1 MKYINA
7 CIPLLMMLA
16 LCARGE
22 SPVDAREPDSRGIS
36 SLGEILQSEEG
47 APALLGV
54 VKVQDEPVKSGDRQ
68 KKKDAGT
75 KRERSA
81 LPVSLH
87 SAEAVDL
94 LQQQTR
100 LKAQVAGLT
109 ATIASLNARLEAS
122 IPKAD
127 LEQAQL
133 QLQASLADAAALQK
147 QIVRQGDARAQQD
160 DQTRQLAAA
169 TASLQKAQGTITALQ
184 QQADQLAQEKQ
195 AMTATLEASARTA
208 SEQGEALAARE
219 KALSEVQE
227 ALAQANKEAKT
238 AVPVSPVDVRDYA
251 VGASL
256 AADALSLLKER
267 AAQGV
272 AVDQG
277 MALAGIRDTFAGKL
291 AVPQALLDKALADSV
306 AELTRKQGE
315 GKAKNE
321 QVGDRYR
328 KSFAAKPGVKKGADG
343 VLYRI
348 DYAGAGEGDIADT
361 DMVSVVMSESL
372 IDGKIIKDMEANGK
386 FIRQPLSAYPP
397 LFRQAIRQLKNHGSL
412 TMVVPPALAYGDA
425 GYPPLVPPG
434 ATMVYAL
441 RIRDVGN
448 K

>member
-7 CIPLLMMLA
+7 CIPLLMVLT

-22 SPVDAREPDSRGIS
+22 SPSDIQESDSRGLS

-54 VKVQDEPVKSGDRQ
+54 VKVQNEPVKSGDKQ
-68 KKKDAGT
+68 KKKDAGA

-87 SAEAVDL
+87 SAEAVEL

-109 ATIASLNARLEAS
+109 ATIAALNTRLEAS

-133 QLQASLADAAALQK
+133 QLKASQAETDALQK
-147 QIVRQGDARAQQD
+147 QIARQGDVRAQQD
-160 DQTRQLAAA
+160 DQARQLATS
-169 TASLQKAQGTITALQ
+169 TASLRKAQDTITALQ
-184 QQADQLAQEKQ
+184 QQADRLAQEKQ
-195 AMTATLEASARTA
+195 AMTTTLEASTRAA
-208 SEQGEALAARE
+208 GEQGEALAARE
-219 KALSEVQE
+219 KALSEAQE
-227 ALAQANKEAKT
+227 ALVQAKKEAKT
-238 AVPVSPVDVRDYA
+238 ATPVSPVEVRDYA

-272 AVDQG
+272 AVDQS
-277 MALAGIRDTFAGKL
+277 MALAGIRDSFAGKL
-291 AVPQALLDKALADSV
+291 AVPQAVLDKALADSV
-306 AELTRKQGE
+306 DELTRKQGE

-321 QVGDRYR
+321 QAGDRYR
-328 KSFAAKPGVKKGADG
+328 KSFAAKPGVKKGDGG

-348 DYAGAGEGDIADT
+348 DYAGASGADIADT

-372 IDGKIIKDMEANGK
+372 TDGTVIKDMEASGK

>member
-7 CIPLLMMLA
+7 CIPLLMMLT

-22 SPVDAREPDSRGIS
+22 SPADALDPDSRGLN
-36 SLGEILQSEEG
+36 SLAEILQSEEG

-54 VKVQDEPVKSGDRQ
+54 VKVQDDPMKSGDRQ
-68 KKKDAGT
+68 KKKDVGT
-75 KRERSA
+75 KRDRAA

-94 LQQQTR
+94 LQQQAR

-109 ATIASLNARLEAS
+109 ATITALNTRLEAS
-122 IPKAD
+122 IPKAE

-133 QLQASLADAAALQK
+133 QLKASLADAAALQK

-160 DQTRQLAAA
+160 DQARQLAAA
-169 TASLQKAQGTITALQ
+169 TASLRKAQDTITALQ
-184 QQADQLAQEKQ
+184 QQADRSAQEKQ
-195 AMTATLEASARTA
+195 AMTATLEASTRTA
-208 SEQGEALAARE
+208 GEQAEVLAVRE
-219 KALSEVQE
+219 KALSEAQE
-227 ALAQANKEAKT
+227 ELAQAKKEAKT

-267 AAQGV
+267 AVQGI

-277 MALAGIRDTFAGKL
+277 MALAGIRDSFAGKL
-291 AVPQALLDKALADSV
+291 AVPQAVLAKALADS
-306 AELTRKQGE
+306 ADELTRKQGE
-315 GKAKNE
+315 SKAKNE
-321 QVGDRYR
+321 QAGDRYW

-348 DYAGAGEGDIADT
+348 DYAGEGEIADT
-361 DMVSVVMSESL
+361 DVVSVVMSESL
-372 IDGKIIKDMEANGK
+372 IDGTIVKDMEASGK
-386 FIRQPLSAYPP
+386 IIRQPLSAYPP
-397 LFRQAIRQLKNHGSL
+397 LFRQAIRQLKDHGSL
-412 TMVVPPALAYGDA
+412 TMVVPPAMAYGDA

>member
-7 CIPLLMMLA
+7 CIPLLMMLT

-22 SPVDAREPDSRGIS
+22 SPADALDPDSRGLN
-36 SLGEILQSEEG
+36 SLAEILQSEEG

-54 VKVQDEPVKSGDRQ
+54 VKVQDDPMKSGDRQ
-68 KKKDAGT
+68 KKKDVGT
-75 KRERSA
+75 KRDRAA

-94 LQQQTR
+94 LQQQAR

-109 ATIASLNARLEAS
+109 ATITALNTRLEAS
-122 IPKAD
+122 IPKAE

-133 QLQASLADAAALQK
+133 QLKASLADAAALQK

-160 DQTRQLAAA
+160 DQARQLAAA
-169 TASLQKAQGTITALQ
+169 TASLRKAQDTITALQ
-184 QQADQLAQEKQ
+184 QQADRSAQEKQ
-195 AMTATLEASARTA
+195 AMTATLEASTRTA
-208 SEQGEALAARE
+208 REQAEVLAVRE
-219 KALSEVQE
+219 KALSEAQE
-227 ALAQANKEAKT
+227 ELAQAKKEAKT

-267 AAQGV
+267 AAQGI

-277 MALAGIRDTFAGKL
+277 MALAGIRDSFAGKL
-291 AVPQALLDKALADSV
+291 AVPQAVLDKALADS
-306 AELTRKQGE
+306 ADELTRKQGE
-315 GKAKNE
+315 SKAKNE
-321 QVGDRYR
+321 QAGDRYW

-348 DYAGAGEGDIADT
+348 DYAGEGEIAET
-361 DMVSVVMSESL
+361 DVVSVVMSESL
-372 IDGKIIKDMEANGK
+372 IDGTIVKDMEASGK
-386 FIRQPLSAYPP
+386 IIRQPLSAYPP
-397 LFRQAIRQLKNHGSL
+397 LFRQAIRQLKDHGSL
-412 TMVVPPALAYGDA
+412 TMVVPPAMAYGDA